1 MKSNLFIFLVLL
13 WPFALLAEANEII
26 APPIEANESSTY
38 KIEILVNSRTYMD
51 SQGRMVTDIYEGSDS
66 FLAISVTNGEDSP
79 VLGVKP
85 TFLFEGTSKL
95 MESSPRAPLKG
106 TDESGIMEFGIVAG
120 VKGLDQLTVSYGNNS
135 EELFFNIISL
145 DFQNFPSLPQLESGL
160 SWNDLMGAS
169 LDYQEDKVS
178 VTFTSN
184 VMKLSGQTVDIAG
197 FMLPLDA
204 DTKQR
209 NFLLVSSPP
218 SCFYHFP
225 GGAAGVV
232 EVFSEDGIEAS
243 WSPLTLRGEL
253 VLVENSETGVIYQL
267 KDAKLID

>member
-1 MKSNLFIFLVLL
+1 MNSNLFILLILL
-13 WPFALLAEANEII
+13 WPFALLAETNEII
-26 APPIEANESSTY
+26 DQPIEAIESSLY
-38 KIEILVNSRTYMD
+38 QMEILVNSGAYMD
-51 SQGRMVTDIYEGSDS
+51 AQGRMVTDIYESSES
-66 FLAISVTNGEDSP
+66 FLAISVTNGNDTP

-85 TFLFEGTSKL
+85 TFLIGGTSKL
-95 MESSPRAPLKG
+95 MEPSPRAPLKG

-135 EELFFNIISL
+135 AELHFNIISL
-145 DFQNFPSLPQLESGL
+145 DFQNFPSLPELESGL

-169 LDYQEDKVS
+169 LDYQEDNVS

-184 VMKLSGQTVDIAG
+184 VMELSGKTVDIAG

-232 EVFSEDGIEAS
+232 EVFSEDGIEAT
-243 WSPLTLRGEL
+243 WSPLTLSGEL
-253 VLVENSETGVIYQL
+253 VLVENSETGIIYQL
-267 KDAKLID
+267 KDAEVID

>member
-1 MKSNLFIFLVLL
+1 MKLNLLTLLALL
-13 WPFALLAEANEII
+13 WPFTILAQTDEII
-26 APPIEANESSTY
+26 DPPIEANESSIY

-135 EELFFNIISL
+135 EELF
-145 DFQNFPSLPQLESGL
+145 LP
-160 SWNDLMGAS
+160 
-169 LDYQEDKVS
+169 
-178 VTFTSN
+178 F
-184 VMKLSGQTVDIAG
+184 
-197 FMLPLDA
+197 
-204 DTKQR
+204 R
-209 NFLLVSSPP
+209 N
-218 SCFYHFP
+218 
-225 GGAAGVV
+225 
-232 EVFSEDGIEAS
+232 
-243 WSPLTLRGEL
+243 
-253 VLVENSETGVIYQL
+253 
-267 KDAKLID
+267 

>member
-1 MKSNLFIFLVLL
+1 MKSNLFTFLVLL
-13 WPFALLAEANEII
+13 WPFAIQAEADEILDQ
-26 APPIEANESSTY
+26 PIVAIESSLY
-38 KIEILVNSRTYMD
+38 NLEIQVNSGTYVD
-51 SQGRMVTDIYEGSDS
+51 AQGRMVTDIYEGSNS
-66 FLAISVTNGEDSP
+66 NLAISITKNKDTP

-85 TFLFEGTSKL
+85 TLLIQGTSEL
-95 MESSPRAPLKG
+95 MESSSTAPSEG
-106 TDESGIMEFGIVAG
+106 TDENGIIEFSIVAG
-120 VKGLDQLTVSYGNNS
+120 VKGLDQLTVSYGHNS
-135 EELFFNIISL
+135 AKLFFNIISL

-169 LDYQEDKVS
+169 LDYQEDNVS

-209 NFLLVSSPP
+209 NFLLVSNPP
-218 SCFYHFP
+218 SCFFHVP
-225 GGAAGVV
+225 GGVAGVV